1 MTTNGLSRKEFL
13 TSLILSA
20 AAPTTVG
27 AALQDPNQQPQSD
40 ITLED
45 LKAVERVVGVEFTD
59 AERQQIL
66 RNVQGFKRGYESV
79 RTLDIKN
86 AQPPAL
92 TFRPMGRQPEESKA
106 VSVQHRDMPDI
117 AKPGSGEDLAFMT
130 VAELSQLVKQKKV
143 SPVELTDLALSR
155 LEAYGTKLLNVV
167 AVTRETALAQAKQA
181 EEEIASGHYR
191 GPLHGIPYALKDLYA
206 VRGYPTT
213 WGSAPHKEQTFDYD
227 CAVFEKLTAAGAV
240 CCAKTSMGSLAQGDV
255 WFAGRTANPWNPAQ
269 GSSGSSAGSS
279 SCMAAGMVP
288 FTIGTE
294 TQGSIVS
301 PSARC
306 RVTGLRPTFGRV
318 SRFGAMTLSW
328 SMDKAGPICRTA
340 EDCMLVLAAIQG
352 SDPRDPGTLDR
363 PLHWSTDV
371 DVSSLK
377 IGVLQTGQT
386 AVDYDVAGEFDDH
399 IKLLKSLGARLSNV
413 RFSQMPAGVTI
424 DLAVESAAAFD
435 DFTRGD
441 AIDGLQNS
449 SWPQTFRA
457 HRYVLAVEYLQA
469 LRARTEVMRKFDEE
483 LADFDVIIA
492 PGTGSFM
499 LLNTNRTG
507 HPQVYVPNGA
517 NAQGNGVGFSLFGR
531 LFDEA
536 TICKLAWRM
545 QQETGYYKLRP
556 DLSKV

>member
-1 MTTNGLSRKEFL
+1 MTTNGLTRKEFL

-20 AAPTTVG
+20 AAPASVG
-27 AALQDPNQQPQSD
+27 AALQDPSQQPQSD
-40 ITLED
+40 ITLDD
-45 LKAVERVVGVEFTD
+45 LKAVERVVGISFTD
-59 AERQQIL
+59 EERQQIL

-79 RTLDIKN
+79 RGLNIPN
-86 AQPPAL
+86 SQPPAV
-92 TFRPMGRQPEESKA
+92 TFRPMGRQPEESKS
-106 VSVQHRDMPDI
+106 VSVQHRDIPGI
-117 AKPGSGEDLAFMT
+117 AKPTSSDDLAFMT
-130 VAELSQLVKQKKV
+130 VAELSQLVKQKKL

-155 LEAYGTKLLNVV
+155 LDAYGTKLLNVV
-167 AVTRETALAQAKQA
+167 TVTRETALAQAKQA
-181 EEEIASGHYR
+181 EKEIMSGEYR
-191 GPLHGIPYALKDLYA
+191 GPLHGIPYALKDLFA

-213 WGSAPHKEQTFDYD
+213 WGSGPHKEQVFDYD

-255 WFAGRTANPWNPAQ
+255 WYAGRTKNPWNPEQ

-279 SCMAAGMVP
+279 SCMAAGLVP

-318 SRFGAMTLSW
+318 SRFGAMALSW
-328 SMDKAGPICRTA
+328 SMDKVGPICRTA

-352 SDPRDPGTLDR
+352 SDTRDPGTLDR
-363 PLHWSTDV
+363 PLHWSAAV
-371 DVSSLK
+371 DVSTMN

-386 AVDYDVAGEFDDH
+386 PVDYDAEGEFDDS
-399 IKLLKSLGARLSNV
+399 IKLLKSLGAKPKSV
-413 RFSQMPAGVTI
+413 RFSQMPAGVSI

-441 AIDGLQNS
+441 AIDGLTNS
-449 SWPQTFRA
+449 SWPQTFRS
-457 HRYVLAVEYLQA
+457 HRYVTAVEYLQA
-469 LRARTEVMRKFDEE
+469 LRARTEVMRMFDEE
-483 LADFDVIIA
+483 LADFDVIVA
-492 PGTGSFM
+492 PGTGSFL

-507 HPQVYVPNGA
+507 HPQVYVPNGTEA
-517 NAQGNGVGFSLFGR
+517 NGNGRGFSLFGR
-531 LFDEA
+531 LFEEA
-536 TICKLAWRM
+536 TICRVAWRM